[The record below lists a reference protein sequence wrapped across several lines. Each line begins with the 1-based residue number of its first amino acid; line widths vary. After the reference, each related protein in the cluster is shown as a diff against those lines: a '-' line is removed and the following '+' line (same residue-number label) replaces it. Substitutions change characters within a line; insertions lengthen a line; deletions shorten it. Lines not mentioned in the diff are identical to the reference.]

1 MVVSIL
7 HRACGNAMAFAGL
20 AMLLWWLGA
29 LASGPAAY
37 ETFQHW
43 VWSPDGSNGLQTL
56 TSILGKIVLVGL
68 SWSFFQHMSSG
79 VRHFFLDIGSGYE
92 LEANTRWSQITMVS
106 GIVLTVLF
114 WAILISAHR

>member
-7 HRACGNAMAFAGL
+7 HRACGNAMAFGGL
-20 AMLLWWLGA
+20 ALLLWWLGA

-37 ETFQHW
+37 ATFQHW
-43 VWSPDGSNGLQTL
+43 VWSPEAGNSLQAL
-56 TSILGKIVLVGL
+56 TSILGKLVIVGL
-68 SWSFFQHMSSG
+68 SWSFFQHLSSG

-92 LEANTRWSQITMVS
+92 LEANTRWSQVTMVS

-114 WAILISAHR
+114 WAFLLGAHR